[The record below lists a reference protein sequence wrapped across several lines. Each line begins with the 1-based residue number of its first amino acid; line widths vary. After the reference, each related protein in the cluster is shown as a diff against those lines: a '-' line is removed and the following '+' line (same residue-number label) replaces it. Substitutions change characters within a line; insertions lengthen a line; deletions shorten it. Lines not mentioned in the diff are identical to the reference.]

1 METLYM
7 RRNALSLQ
15 CGKLFDIFEI
25 EMPNSARREKD
36 TSQDRHLNPAVTSQ
50 KEIMCQTFT
59 HTCVK

>member
-25 EMPNSARREKD
+25 EMPNSARREKE
-36 TSQDRHLNPAVTSQ
+36 TSQDRHEKPAVISQ
-50 KEIMCQTFT
+50 KEIMC
-59 HTCVK
+59 